1 MNDKT
6 FVIGVDIGGTNTKVG
21 VVSGDG
27 KIIFSNQIPTDSRLG
42 TARCIDRLS
51 LCVSKIIKKAEGT
64 GISIKGIGL
73 GVTGQVDIHSG
84 TIVGG
89 IKGKIPGW
97 IGLPIRKIF
106 EERFSLPVFVDNDG
120 NVAALAEYIFG
131 MRSSVDSMV
140 ALTIGTGVGCGM
152 ILDGKLFRG
161 GGKNLSVELGH
172 ISINYLGP
180 LCNCGNKGCLEAY
193 VSKEA
198 ILDMFVKKIEK
209 EALNNIIKATNKK
222 GSSITPELIYKKH
235 LEGEQAATEVIYEV
249 GRYIGYAM
257 TVAVNTIG
265 PQVIVIGGGIAV
277 QFGEPLIEEIRT
289 TVKSKAFGL
298 AAQDV
303 KIILTKFG
311 PFAGVLGASTLA
323 FNKYKGITGMRER
336 GHTA

>member
-1 MNDKT
+1 MNDRT
-6 FVIGVDIGGTNTKVG
+6 FVIGVDIGGTNTKIG
-21 VVSGDG
+21 VVSENGE
-27 KIIFSNQIPTDSRLG
+27 IIFKNQIPTDSRLG
-42 TARCIDRLS
+42 KARCVDRICQ
-51 LCVSKIIKKAEGT
+51 CVSKVIKKAEGA

-89 IKGKIPGW
+89 IKGKISGW
-97 IGLPIRKIF
+97 IGLPIGNLFR
-106 EERFSLPVFVDNDG
+106 ERFNLPVFVDNDG
-120 NVAALAEYIFG
+120 NVAALGEYIFG
-131 MRSSVDSMV
+131 FKKSVNSIV
-140 ALTIGTGVGCGM
+140 ALTIGTGVGSGI

-161 GGKNLSVELGH
+161 GGSNLSGELGH

-198 ILDMFVKKIEK
+198 ILDMFVKKMEK
-209 EALNNIIKATNKK
+209 EALSNTIKPTNKK
-222 GSSITPELIYKKH
+222 SSSITPELIYKKH
-235 LEGEQAATEVIYEV
+235 LEGERAATEVIYEV

-265 PQVIVIGGGIAV
+265 PQVIVIGGGIAA
-277 QFGEPLIEEIRT
+277 QFGGPLIEEIRA
-289 TVKSKAFGL
+289 TVKSNAFGL
-298 AAQDV
+298 AAQNV

-323 FNKYKGITGMRER
+323 LNKYKGITGM
-336 GHTA
+336 

>member
-1 MNDKT
+1 MNDRS
-6 FVIGVDIGGTNTKVG
+6 FVIGVDIGGTNTKIG
-21 VVSGDG
+21 VVSENGE
-27 KIIFSNQIPTDSRLG
+27 IIFKNQMPTDSRLG
-42 TARCIDRLS
+42 TARCVDRICQS
-51 LCVSKIIKKAEGT
+51 VSKIIKKAEET
-64 GISIKGIGL
+64 GILIKGIGL

-84 TIVGG
+84 TVVGG

-106 EERFSLPVFVDNDG
+106 EEKFNLPVFVDNDG

-131 MRSSVDSMV
+131 MRSSFNNMV
-140 ALTIGTGVGCGM
+140 ALTIGTGVGCGI

-161 GGKNLSVELGH
+161 GGKNLSAELGH

-180 LCNCGNKGCLEAY
+180 SCNCGNKGCLEAY

-198 ILDMFVKKIEK
+198 ILDMYVKKIEK
-209 EALNNIIKATNKK
+209 EALSNTIKPTNKK
-222 GSSITPELIYKKH
+222 SPYITPELIYKKH

-257 TVAVNTIG
+257 TAAVNTIG
-265 PQVIVIGGGIAV
+265 PQVIVMGGGIAA

-289 TVKSKAFGL
+289 TVKLKAFGL

-311 PFAGVLGASTLA
+311 SFAGVLGASTLA
-323 FNKYKGITGMRER
+323 FNKYKGITGM
-336 GHTA
+336 

>member
-1 MNDKT
+1 M
-6 FVIGVDIGGTNTKVG
+6 
-21 VVSGDG
+21 
-27 KIIFSNQIPTDSRLG
+27 G
-42 TARCIDRLS
+42 TARCVDRICQ
-51 LCVSKIIKKAEGT
+51 CVSKIIKKAEGA

-106 EERFSLPVFVDNDG
+106 EGKFNLPVFVDNDG

-131 MRSSVDSMV
+131 MRSSVNSMV
-140 ALTIGTGVGCGM
+140 ALTIGTGVGCGI

-161 GGKNLSVELGH
+161 GGKNLSAELGH

-198 ILDMFVKKIEK
+198 ILDMFVKKMEK
-209 EALNNIIKATNKK
+209 EALSNTIKPTNKK
-222 GSSITPELIYKKH
+222 SSSVTPELIYKKH
-235 LEGEQAATEVIYEV
+235 LEGERAATEVIYEV

-265 PQVIVIGGGIAV
+265 PQVIVIGGY
-277 QFGEPLIEEIRT
+277 QL
-289 TVKSKAFGL
+289 S
-298 AAQDV
+298 
-303 KIILTKFG
+303 
-311 PFAGVLGASTLA
+311 
-323 FNKYKGITGMRER
+323 
-336 GHTA
+336 